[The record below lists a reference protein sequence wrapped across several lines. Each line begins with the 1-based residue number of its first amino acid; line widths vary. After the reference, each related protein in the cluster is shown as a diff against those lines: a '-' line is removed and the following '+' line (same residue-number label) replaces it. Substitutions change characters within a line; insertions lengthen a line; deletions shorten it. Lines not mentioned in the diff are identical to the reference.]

1 VIGALE
7 RGERVAATAR
17 DLSALADLR
26 DSYGEA
32 LEPIRLDVTDRQ
44 GCFAAVRAAHDRFGR
59 LDVVVNNAGYGQYG
73 FVEEL
78 SESEA
83 RAQMDTNFFGALWI
97 TQAVLPYLRAQASGH
112 IVQVSSIGGVLAF
125 PNLGIYHA
133 SKWALEGMSQALA
146 AEVEPFGI
154 RVTLMEPGGF
164 DTDWITAAPYAEPLA
179 AYDAQ
184 RARFE
189 SARGE
194 RRVDLGQP
202 EATRAAILAIVDAT
216 DPPRRVFLGRNTL
229 EWAKAEY
236 ADNRRSGNAGGRW
249 RLPRTARVRPRTP
262 RSSGWCRAGRWR
274 PDRRSR
280 RPTTS
285 TVRPAAAAPPTPVR
299 RLVRRRTSYWP
310 AWRPY

>member
-1 VIGALE
+1 
-7 RGERVAATAR
+7 
-17 DLSALADLR
+17 
-26 DSYGEA
+26 
-32 LEPIRLDVTDRQ
+32 
-44 GCFAAVRAAHDRFGR
+44 
-59 LDVVVNNAGYGQYG
+59 
-73 FVEEL
+73 
-78 SESEA
+78 
-83 RAQMDTNFFGALWI
+83 
-97 TQAVLPYLRAQASGH
+97 
-112 IVQVSSIGGVLAF
+112 
-125 PNLGIYHA
+125 
-133 SKWALEGMSQALA
+133 LA

-236 ADNRRSGNAGGRW
+236 ADRLAEWERW
-249 RLPRTARVRPRTP
+249 WPLAVAAHGTGQTEDTTIVGMVPRGALEARPEK
-262 RSSGWCRAGRWR
+262 
-274 PDRRSR
+274 
-280 RPTTS
+280 
-285 TVRPAAAAPPTPVR
+285 
-299 RLVRRRTSYWP
+299 
-310 AWRPY
+310 